1 MALIIETGA
10 GVENADSYASLAE
23 LAAYVTSRGITLTAA
38 NDAAKEVL
46 LRKAA
51 DYLDTLE
58 PKFRGS
64 RVEVG
69 QAFAWP
75 RSDVYLYGSTEL
87 FPEDEIPS
95 QLIKAQCQLACDADT
110 TNLLPNGAGR
120 EVIRQ
125 KVDVIETEYAEQ
137 GTGSVKPQLN
147 KAMAILEPLLNSN
160 GFAVQTVRV

>member
-10 GVENADSYASLAE
+10 GVPDADSYASLAE
-23 LAAYVTSRGITLTAA
+23 LATYATSRGITLTAA
-38 NDAAKEVL
+38 TDTAKEVL

-64 RVEVG
+64 RVEAD
-69 QAFAWP
+69 QALAWP
-75 RSDVYLYGSTEL
+75 RSDVLLYGVA
-87 FPEDEIPS
+87 FAEDAIPD

-110 TNLLPNGAGR
+110 LNLQPNGAGR

-125 KVDVIETEYAEQ
+125 KVDVIETEYAKQ
-137 GTGSVKPQLN
+137 GTGSVKPELN

>member
-10 GVENADSYASLAE
+10 GVVNADSYASLAE
-23 LAAYVTSRGITLTAA
+23 LATYATSRGITLTAA
-38 NDAAKEVL
+38 TDTAKEVL

-64 RVEVG
+64 RVEVD
-69 QAFAWP
+69 QALAWP

-87 FPEDEIPS
+87 FPATSIPP

-125 KVDVIETEYAEQ
+125 KVDVIETEYAKQ
-137 GTGSVKPQLN
+137 GTSSVKPELN